1 MKLIARIKLLATD
14 DQKNALADTMHAAN
28 SACNALSNL
37 AWNKGVF
44 GQYALHNLAY
54 HPIKDE
60 TGLTAQVMVRCI
72 AKVAD
77 AYKLDK
83 RRKRTFNLDGAIAYD
98 DRILRWYTDQRLVS
112 IWTTAGRLKI
122 HYAGGAKDHEYLKCQ
137 KGESDLIRSKGEF
150 YLFATC
156 QIPDAEPITVEG
168 VLGVDLGIV
177 NLASDSD
184 GNVYSGERVNSYR
197 RRSERVRAEV
207 QSKGTKSAK
216 RKLKKLSG
224 KQKRFQKDTNHV
236 ISKHIVAN
244 AQRTKR
250 AIAIEDLK
258 GIRSRTRVMRKAQR
272 SRHSNWAFY
281 QLRQYIEYKA
291 KKVGLPMIEVD
302 PRYTSQRCSSC
313 GHVEKA
319 NRKTQAEFVCKACGH
334 IDLADHN
341 AAVNLSWAAVN
352 RPIVSAQARDKL
364 SALADSY

>member
-1 MKLIARIKLLATD
+1 MILAMKLIARVKLLATEA
-14 DQKNALADTMHAAN
+14 QKNALTDTLHAAN

-37 AWNKGVF
+37 VWDHGVF
-44 GQYALHNLAY
+44 GQYTLHKLAY

-77 AYKLDK
+77 AYKLDR
-83 RRKRTFNLDGAIAYD
+83 RRKRTFKLDGAIAYD
-98 DRILRWYTDQRLVS
+98 DRILRWCTDQRLVS
-112 IWTTAGRLKI
+112 IWTTAGRLNI
-122 HYAGGAKDHEYLKCQ
+122 HYAGGVKDHEYLQCQ
-137 KGESDLIRSKGEF
+137 KGESDLIQHKGEF

-156 QIPDAEPITVEG
+156 HIPAAEPIQVEG

-184 GNVYSGERVNSYR
+184 GNVYSGEGVNSYR
-197 RRSERVRAEV
+197 RRSERIRAEL
-207 QSKGTKSAK
+207 QRKGTKSAK

-236 ISKHIVAN
+236 ISKRIVAN

-250 AIAIEDLK
+250 AIALEDLK
-258 GIRSRTRVMRKAQR
+258 GIRSRTRVIRKEQR

-291 KKVGLPMIEVD
+291 KKVGLPMIQID
-302 PRYTSQRCSSC
+302 PRHTSQRCSSC
-313 GHVEKA
+313 GHVEKG
-319 NRKTQAEFVCKACGH
+319 NRKSQAEFVCKACGH
-334 IDLADHN
+334 IDNADHN
-341 AAVNLSWAAVN
+341 AAVNISWAAVN
-352 RPIVSAQARDKL
+352 QPIVSA
-364 SALADSY
+364 